1 MKQYLKP
8 VVLLVFIFSMATTYV
23 NAQSR
28 LLRKMQE
35 KTEEKIIREI
45 FNENENENNSD
56 QNNNSHESTHE
67 SHPERGNQ
75 RGSGLTQSKP
85 DVNQSIAE
93 ASSSFQ
99 SGNYKSSK
107 DAVRDALWAVELEI
121 SENVLKD
128 LPQKVGTL
136 QGKEESDKVTSTGV
150 GFVGLIIE
158 RSYYGGED
166 MSLTVTIGNDSGI
179 LGLSGMYMV
188 DGRYMDSTEETSEK
202 RIQFKDHRAIIR
214 YDEYEGYSLSVPFG
228 QSSVFLLNGTNFET
242 ENQFMLAAEE
252 FDIESIKKQLGEP

>member
-1 MKQYLKP
+1 MKKNINIF
-8 VVLLVFIFSMATTYV
+8 VFLMLFFGFSTNYV
-23 NAQSR
+23 FSQSR

-45 FNENENENNSD
+45 FNENEDENKSDENNHSPESINESRSD
-56 QNNNSHESTHE
+56 RSN
-67 SHPERGNQ
+67 R
-75 RGSGLTQSKP
+75 RGSGLTQSRP
-85 DVNQSIAE
+85 DVNQSIAQ
-93 ASSSFQ
+93 ASSSFEN
-99 SGNYKSSK
+99 GNYKSSK

-136 QGKEESDKVTSTGV
+136 QSEEESDKVTSTGV

-158 RSYYGGED
+158 RNYYGGDD

-179 LGLSGMYMV
+179 LGLAGMYMV
-188 DGRYMDSTEETSEK
+188 DGRYMDSTEETDQK

-214 YDEYEGYSLSVPFG
+214 YD
-228 QSSVFLLNGTNFET
+228 
-242 ENQFMLAAEE
+242 
-252 FDIESIKKQLGEP
+252 